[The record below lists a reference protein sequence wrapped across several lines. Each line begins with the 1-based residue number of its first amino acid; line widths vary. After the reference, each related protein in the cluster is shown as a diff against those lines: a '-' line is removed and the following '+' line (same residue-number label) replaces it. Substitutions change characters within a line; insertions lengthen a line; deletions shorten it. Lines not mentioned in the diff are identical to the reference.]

1 MAVILFLCSTVT
13 SLEMLDVDSKTK
25 KSPASNSNA
34 ISFLDVT
41 TQKAPKKV
49 SEKSAT
55 SESKVVNGGAV
66 EFVDLGA
73 TAKKPSNDAKTKED
87 GFIDLKKSPQSASQA
102 AEESK
107 SPVAKKNEEEFIDL
121 GIPTKASKPATTTT
135 STKKNGEKVDYVDL
149 NGSEKKA
156 DVKKNDGKVEF
167 VDIGGTDS
175 TSATAGSTSKLPK
188 SHVIMSEKIDLKKV
202 IGSLKPP
209 FAIPAK
215 QAQVGEFLDLSPNSN
230 TKKQQPAVG
239 KDEIDSP
246 QKTSSKLTGKS
257 GATTASPKIEFIDI
271 DNGKTPTSSS
281 SSATPKAEKGSTGIQ
296 FLDIFTGGNKQDGT
310 KSSSSSIFSPITGL
324 WKTASKDEQKAT
336 NRIRRRR
343 TEAAVEFLDMTDQT
357 KAATKATDATAAQ
370 SKTTTAATATTT
382 GTTPASKDESAAV
395 QFLDTTVTSTTP
407 KTSTMAAKAK
417 KIDSETSEKKT
428 KSPAADANTTSKKKV
443 EADSTAVQ
451 FLDTS
456 ASTTPTKNSEKK
468 SVPPPSSSDTPA
480 VEFLDTATTTKTKP
494 KPAAEEGA
502 VSSSTVKKQQ
512 PSGDTSTAVQF
523 LDTSTTTSATTP
535 KSENVEKKT
544 KSATVEDS
552 SSVKSS
558 KPATSDSSAV
568 QFLDTSATNPSS
580 KDAEK
585 KSATSASTAL
595 DTSKA
600 VTDEQPKASSGP
612 KIVLIT
618 GIITAIGSEVARQL
632 LQESVD
638 NNVNIKVY
646 GITPYSHLND
656 VKKISDKIQII
667 FGDPMNAV
675 FMSTTVLDIKPCVIY
690 HFVEENEYISSRIP
704 NPQYIFHTNFDST
717 LNIFETLKRA
727 ELWKTKVFYS
737 GSGLEYSDSSCTPMK
752 EDMKVNIDPNSIYG
766 LSKVSGEMLA
776 LSYYKN
782 YAMPVRIFLFLAF

>member
-1 MAVILFLCSTVT
+1 MAVILFLYSSVT
-13 SLEMLDVDSKTK
+13 ALEMLDVDSKTK

-41 TQKAPKKV
+41 HEKAPKKM

-55 SESKVVNGGAV
+55 SESKVVKGGAV
-66 EFVDLGA
+66 EFVDLSA
-73 TAKKPSNDAKTKED
+73 TAKKPSTDAAAEE
-87 GFIDLKKSPQSASQA
+87 KKSP
-102 AEESK
+102 E
-107 SPVAKKNEEEFIDL
+107 AKKNEEEFIDL
-121 GIPTKASKPATTTT
+121 GMPAKASTPATMTT

-149 NGSEKKA
+149 SGSEKKA

-167 VDIGGTDS
+167 VDIGGTES
-175 TSATAGSTSKLPK
+175 KFTTAGSTSKLPK
-188 SHVIMSEKIDLKKV
+188 SHVIMTEKVDLKKI
-202 IGSLKPP
+202 IGSLKPQSAVP
-209 FAIPAK
+209 SK
-215 QAQVGEFLDLSPNSN
+215 QAQVGEFLDLSSNTN
-230 TKKQQPAVG
+230 TKKQQLVVG
-239 KDEIDSP
+239 KDEIDSS
-246 QKTSSKLTGKS
+246 QKASGKS
-257 GATTASPKIEFIDI
+257 GATTASPKIEFVDI

-281 SSATPKAEKGSTGIQ
+281 TKADKGSTGIQ
-296 FLDIFTGGNKQDGT
+296 FLDIFTGGNKQEGT

-336 NRIRRRR
+336 SRIRRRR

-357 KAATKATDATAAQ
+357 KAASKANDATVAQ
-370 SKTTTAATATTT
+370 PKTATATTSS
-382 GTTPASKDESAAV
+382 TTPASKDESAAV
-395 QFLDTTVTSTTP
+395 QFLDTSVTSPTP
-407 KTSTMAAKAK
+407 KTSTTSK
-417 KIDSETSEKKT
+417 KSDSETGEMKAKPTTTAEEEAKT
-428 KSPAADANTTSKKKV
+428 VSKKKA
-443 EADSTAVQ
+443 EPDSTAVQ

-468 SVPPPSSSDTPA
+468 SVSLASSSNTPA
-480 VEFLDTATTTKTKP
+480 VEFLDTAASAKTKP
-494 KPAAEEGA
+494 KPAAEVGA
-502 VSSSTVKKQQ
+502 VSSPTVKKPQ
-512 PSGDTSTAVQF
+512 PNGDSSTAVQF
-523 LDTSTTTSATTP
+523 LDTS
-535 KSENVEKKT
+535 V
-544 KSATVEDS
+544 
-552 SSVKSS
+552 
-558 KPATSDSSAV
+558 
-568 QFLDTSATNPSS
+568 TNPSSS

-600 VTDEQPKASSGP
+600 IIAGEQPKAASSAP
-612 KIVLIT
+612 ELPLVKHVLIT
-618 GIITAIGSEVARQL
+618 GVITAIGSEVARQL

-638 NNVNIKVY
+638 NSMNIKVY

-675 FMSTTVLDIKPCVIY
+675 FMSTTILEIKPCVIY

-776 LSYYKN
+776 LSYFKN
-782 YAMPVRIFLFLAF
+782 YAMPVTKNFLSSVCC